1 MKVVCVTNLF
11 PDRSR
16 PEFAPFN
23 RQQFVHLAERHE
35 LHVVSPV
42 PWPHRLNLALAGKA
56 PAPPDSCAGRLR
68 AYYPTYFYTPKML
81 RARYGSFY
89 LLSIRSVFE
98 RIAKRLQP
106 DVVYATWAYP
116 DCYAAVRA
124 AAPFGIPVVSRLHG
138 SDINDYLQFP
148 DRKRLILDAMRRS
161 AAIVSVSKDLKRTLS
176 AEGID
181 GGKIHVVYN
190 GVDRDVFHPMER
202 DEARRRLGLSDGAE
216 IVLFAGNLKPV
227 KRVDL
232 LIGALARLGREGLEL
247 HVLGAGPERS
257 RLERL
262 AAELEISPRVRFHG
276 TVPHQSLGLWFNA
289 CNVFCLPSRNE
300 GTPNVLLESL
310 ACGTPVVA
318 SDTGGIPEI
327 LSEGSGLRFPPE
339 SADGLVETLREGLSR
354 RWDRGRI
361 VSPAGSWEQNAAAV
375 GEVLS
380 LATGTSSRTIVE

>member
-1 MKVVCVTNLF
+1 
-11 PDRSR
+11 
-16 PEFAPFN
+16 
-23 RQQFVHLAERHE
+23 
-35 LHVVSPV
+35 
-42 PWPHRLNLALAGKA
+42 
-56 PAPPDSCAGRLR
+56 
-68 AYYPTYFYTPKML
+68 ML

-89 LLSIRSVFE
+89 LHSIRSVFVT
-98 RIAKRLQP
+98 IAKRVQP

-124 AAPFGIPVVSRLHG
+124 AAPLGIPVVSRLHG
-138 SDINDYLQFP
+138 SDINDYLQIT
-148 DRKRLILDAMRRS
+148 DRKPLILEAMRRS
-161 AAIVSVSKDLKRTLS
+161 AAIVSVSEDLKRTLL

-190 GVDRDVFHPMER
+190 GVDRDVFHPMDR
-202 DEARRRLGLSDGAE
+202 CDARRRLGLSDRAE

-232 LIGALARLGREGLEL
+232 LIGALARLERKGLEL
-247 HVLGAGPERS
+247 HVLGDGPERS

-262 AAELEISPRVRFHG
+262 AAQLQVGPRVRFHG
-276 TVPHQSLGLWFNA
+276 TVPHRSLGLWFNA
-289 CNVFCLPSRNE
+289 CDVFCLPSRNE

-310 ACGTPVVA
+310 ACGTPAVA

-327 LSEGSGLRFPPE
+327 LSEDSGLRFPPE
-339 SADGLVETLREGLSR
+339 SVDGLVESLRAGLTRNWERS
-354 RWDRGRI
+354 RI

-380 LATGTSSRTIVE
+380 RAAGTSSRTIVE